1 MANTRGGDYQFSVVE
16 KDQADTYLLIMKN
29 VSAFSQ
35 LDCHLP
41 TPPSAPLPPK
51 KKASSTLA
59 EQMQNFVKVH
69 LRLGLG
75 FGNF

>member
-16 KDQADTYLLIMKN
+16 KDQADIYLLIMKN

-35 LDCHLP
+35 LNCHLP
-41 TPPSAPLPPK
+41 IPPPPPPQK
-51 KKASSTLA
+51 TLKILA
-59 EQMQNFVKVH
+59 QHFVKVH

-75 FGNF
+75 SGKF